1 MYLVIRSPLIIILFF
16 VGCYS
21 TEFEKGTS
29 QRDIIGIDS
38 NQSSPRK
45 IRDDESREDYYQFIV
60 SSKKYTYWK
69 NNYPEE
75 TLHAVLDFP
84 VEKIDGHLVDV
95 FRCFLNFNFNIATD
109 FIEEEVLEPHH
120 KDIAIE
126 VIVRSLQ
133 VDDLGMA
140 VLWAQDIN
148 DDTKRHSLIEELA
161 TH

>member
-21 TEFEKGTS
+21 TECEKGTF
-29 QRDIIGIDS
+29 QRGIIDIDS
-38 NQSSPRK
+38 YQSFPRK
-45 IRDDESREDYYQFIV
+45 IRDDESKEDYYQFIV
-60 SSKKYTYWK
+60 SSKKYNYWK

-75 TLHAVLDFP
+75 TLRAVLDFP
-84 VEKIDGHLVDV
+84 VEKIDDHLVDV

-109 FIEEEVLEPHH
+109 FVEEEVLEPHH

-126 VIVRSLQ
+126 VIVRGLQ